1 MKTQEQKNLEAKAY
15 IAKSAQHLFVMNEK
29 TYYKII
35 PFTRDGQL
43 HYATITIAG
52 ENVSINV
59 INTNRYK
66 WEFKQSLFPQYV
78 KTKSIPYFKAMRE
91 LVNMVEAEISI
102 SDTRIHDNKALSEK
116 IKTKLKSLDLVK
128 Q

>member
-1 MKTQEQKNLEAKAY
+1 MKTQEQKLSEAKAY

-43 HYATITIAG
+43 HYATLSITG
-52 ENVSINV
+52 NSNVSINV
-59 INTNRYK
+59 INASRYK
-66 WEFKQSLFPQYV
+66 WELKQMLFPQYV

-91 LVNMVEAEISI
+91 LVDMIEKEINL
-102 SDTRIHDNKALSEK
+102 TDNKE
-116 IKTKLKSLDLVK
+116 LVQK
-128 Q
+128 VKNRLVAQQITQ

>member
-1 MKTQEQKNLEAKAY
+1 MKTQEQKIKEAKAY
-15 IAKSAQHLFVMNEK
+15 IAKSAQHLFVINDK
-29 TYYKII
+29 TFYKII

-43 HYATITIAG
+43 HYATLTIAG
-52 ENVSINV
+52 DNVSINV
-59 INTNRYK
+59 VNTNKYK

-102 SDTRIHDNKALSEK
+102 SDTRIHDNKILSEK
-116 IKTKLKSLDLVK
+116 IKTKIKSLALIK

>member
-1 MKTQEQKNLEAKAY
+1 MKTQEQKAQEAKAY
-15 IAKSAQHLFVMNEK
+15 IAKSAQHLFIMNEK

-43 HYATITIAG
+43 HYATLTIAG

-66 WEFKQSLFPQYV
+66 WEFKASLFPQYV

-91 LVNMVEAEISI
+91 LVALVESEISL
-102 SDTRIHDNKALSEK
+102 TDNKDLIEK
-116 IKTKLKSLDLVK
+116 IKARVKSLELVK